1 MYCRNCGNKLTDA
14 SDPCPNCLA
23 YESPQQIVYIPH
35 PNMPSGP
42 KYRTAGFV
50 LGILSICIPFYG
62 FILGVIGLPLA
73 CISRRKSSIVL
84 NIIGIVVSILFFV
97 LMLSLAF
104 NAAREFHS
112 APVFHGQL

>member
-1 MYCRNCGNKLTDA
+1 MYCRNCGQKLEDVNC
-14 SDPCPNCLA
+14 SCPNCFA
-23 YESPQQIVYIPH
+23 YESPQQILYIPH

-73 CISRRKSSIVL
+73 CISKRKSSIIL
-84 NIIGIVVSILFFV
+84 NIIGLTLSILFVV
-97 LMLSLAF
+97 LIIVLSI
-104 NAAREFHS
+104 NAAPSGPRLLPEG
-112 APVFHGQL
+112 V